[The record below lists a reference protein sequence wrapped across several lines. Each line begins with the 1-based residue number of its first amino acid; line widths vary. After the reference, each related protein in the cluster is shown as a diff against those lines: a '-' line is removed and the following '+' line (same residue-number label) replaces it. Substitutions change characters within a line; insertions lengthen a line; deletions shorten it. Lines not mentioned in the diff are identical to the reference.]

1 MVIPAAISFA
11 VPVGAQI
18 TFEKEN
24 SKIKHDEVS
33 QDVASGGYLIADSSP
48 GFNNDESDS
57 LQITVTGTRNEKFA
71 DEVPASIKVINLEDS
86 KIKGAS
92 ELKDVL
98 RYETGVSVEEIKK
111 GGYAPGAASEGNV
124 NIRGLDRNRVL
135 FLQDGIRL
143 PSDFGD
149 SLGYKYGRG
158 DYVDFNTLKSVEILK
173 GPGSTLYG
181 SDALGGILSYR
192 SIEAKD
198 LLDKGESFSLSF
210 LMETLIL
217 L

>member
-1 MVIPAAISFA
+1 MLCEAGVKFFRQLLVIPATISIA
-11 VPVGAQI
+11 LPVTADI
-18 TFEKEN
+18 N
-24 SKIKHDEVS
+24 SANTKYD
-33 QDVASGGYLIADSSP
+33 
-48 GFNNDESDS
+48 SDS
-57 LQITVTGTRNEKFA
+57 LEITVTGTRNEKFV
-71 DEVPASIKVINLEDS
+71 DDVPASIKVIDLKDA
-86 KIKGAS
+86 KIRGAS

-111 GGYAPGAASEGNV
+111 GGYAPGAASEGNI

-143 PSDFGD
+143 PADFGD
-149 SLGYKYGRG
+149 SLSYKYGRG

-198 LLDKGESFSLSF
+198 LLDAGESFSVEIPVNYTGYNSGKVVQ
-210 LMETLIL
+210 
-217 L
+217 